1 MGVERQTGS
10 EVIEKPRAKTKKP
23 KLYKVILHN
32 DDYTTMEFVV
42 HILETVFN
50 KPTVEAFRIMLHVH
64 RQGRGLCGAYTYEVA
79 ETKVATVHDLAQRSG
94 FPLRASMEQE

>member
-1 MGVERQTGS
+1 MSAQRQTGS

-32 DDYTTMEFVV
+32 DDYTTMDFVV

-50 KPTVEAFRIMLHVH
+50 KSTVEAFRIMLQVHV
-64 RQGRGLCGAYTYEVA
+64 QGRGMAGAYTFEVA
-79 ETKVATVHDLAQRSG
+79 ETKVAAVHDLAQRSG
-94 FPLRASMEQE
+94 FPLRASMEEE